1 MSKFFTSPII
11 CKQPETKTVSE
22 WLIQYDEIL
31 TTRPF
36 GAKTLANRRNY
47 IKYLKEGFGDA
58 LITDIKPHH
67 VAQLVRAIYK
77 ERPHAARRV
86 LIEAKDCFSEA
97 VAYGWINTNP
107 AAAIKHMIAKV
118 VRKRLSLDDWKSTYE
133 YAQKNLPPWI
143 HRMLLLALVTGQR
156 RGDLQ
161 KMKFSDVSDGY
172 LHIKQQ
178 KTGMLIRLPLALRL
192 NVIGVSVGEAIE
204 LCKDYAPEGDN
215 LLRKSTGKPL
225 TLASLSARFET
236 ARECAF
242 GKYVGE
248 GDPPS
253 LHECRS
259 LAERL
264 YRQQGINTQTLLGHK
279 HQRMTDLY
287 NDDRGLEAGVW
298 KTLEIS

>member
-1 MSKFFTSPII
+1 MSKFFAKPII
-11 CKQPETKTVSE
+11 CAAPETKTVSD

-36 GAKTLANRRNY
+36 GAKTLANRRNN

-58 LITDIKPHH
+58 LVSDIKPHH
-67 VAQLVRAIYK
+67 IAQLVRAIYK
-77 ERPHAARRV
+77 ERPHTARRV

-107 AAAIKHMIAKV
+107 AAPIKHMVAKV
-118 VRKRLSLDDWKSTYE
+118 VRKRLSLDDWKQVYD
-133 YAQKNLPPWI
+133 YAQKQLPPWI
-143 HRMLLLALVTGQR
+143 SRMLLLAVVTGQR
-156 RGDLQ
+156 RADLQ
-161 KMKFSDVSDGY
+161 KMKFEDVKDEY
-172 LHIKQQ
+172 LYIKQQ
-178 KTGMLIRLPLALRL
+178 KTGTLIRLPLALRL
-192 NVIGVSVGEAIE
+192 KDIDVSIGEAIE
-204 LCKDYAPEGDN
+204 LCKGYAPEGEH

-236 ARECAF
+236 AREGVF
-242 GKYVGE
+242 GKHMSE

-264 YRQQGINTQTLLGHK
+264 YRRQGINTQTLLGHK

-298 KTLEIS
+298 KTLEID